1 MKKYEKPELEIELFY
16 LENIMN
22 GSSPSAPP
30 SDDDEGP
37 ELPEI

>member
-22 GSSPSAPP
+22 ASVPTTKPG
-30 SDDDEGP
+30 DDEEGP
-37 ELPEI
+37 ELEEI